1 MKIRLAKKYSLKWP
15 LTLTSK
21 SYHDDKKFRHVNWS
35 IAFYKKLRKGDK

>member
-21 SYHDDKKFRHVNWS
+21 VHHEVRKFRHVNWS
-35 IAFYKKLRKGDK
+35 IAYYKELNKGDE